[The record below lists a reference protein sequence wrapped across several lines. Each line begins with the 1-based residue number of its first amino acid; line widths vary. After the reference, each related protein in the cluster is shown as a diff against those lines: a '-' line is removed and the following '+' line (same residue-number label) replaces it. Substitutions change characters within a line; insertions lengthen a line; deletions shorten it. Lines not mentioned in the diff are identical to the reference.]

1 MVKRKQADDDDTS
14 AEPFAKGL
22 KTDGGRLGLS
32 AAAASGGNS
41 NGNPQQLSHSATAT
55 KGVSKVMCYISII
68 NSHILSPCL
77 NLLFNVFNL
86 LACSTSKTILHS
98 NGKT

>member
-1 MVKRKQADDDDTS
+1 MVKRKQADDDNTS

-41 NGNPQQLSHSATAT
+41 NVNPSQLSHSATAT
-55 KGVSKVMCYISII
+55 KGVSFCDVLLRILYTYTLTYI
-68 NSHILSPCL
+68 
-77 NLLFNVFNL
+77 
-86 LACSTSKTILHS
+86 
-98 NGKT
+98 

>member
-32 AAAASGGNS
+32 ATAASGGSS
-41 NGNPQQLSHSATAT
+41 NGNNNPSQLSHSATAT
-55 KGVSKVMCYISII
+55 KGVSCTICYTYKHLYH
-68 NSHILSPCL
+68 NLS
-77 NLLFNVFNL
+77 NF
-86 LACSTSKTILHS
+86 TS
-98 NGKT
+98 